1 MNVDELGELLH
12 LEDDLPGQLDAV
24 VACLDAALAAKDN
37 GELVGPAHRVLDA
50 GGKRLRPVLALAATV
65 AAGFPVDEGVVA
77 AAACVELVHVG
88 SLVHDD
94 IMDHSQ
100 TRRGVPTVNAVEGPN
115 TALLVGDYLL
125 AIAGE
130 LAAGVNASV
139 AGALATAIADLC
151 DGQAVEGRWLHDPD
165 KPLDAYWRTLEGKTA
180 ALLRTASSIGP
191 LAAVAPTELVA
202 RMAEYGRCFGM
213 AFQLI
218 DDILDLT
225 SDEAT
230 MGKPVGHDI
239 AEGVYT
245 FPLLDHLAREDGE
258 SGAVRGLLGPDMDAE
273 AAAKVRAVLVASPSM
288 ERARSEVLRFNAE
301 AVAAL
306 EGLDHPVARG
316 LAELPTR
323 YLEEMLGA

>member
-1 MNVDELGELLH
+1 MNVDELGALLH
-12 LEDDLPGQLDAV
+12 LEDELPGHLDAV
-24 VACLDAALAAKDN
+24 GACIDAALAAKDN
-37 GELVGPAHRVLDA
+37 APLVEPARRVLDA

-65 AAGFPVDEGVVA
+65 ASGFPVDQGVVA

-94 IMDHSQ
+94 IMDHAP
-100 TRRGVPTVNAVEGPN
+100 TRRGVPTVNAVEGAN

-130 LAAGVNASV
+130 LAAGVNAAV

-151 DGQAVEGRWLHDPD
+151 DGQAAEGRWLHDPD
-165 KPLDAYWRTLEGKTA
+165 KPIDAYWRTLEGKTA

-191 LAAVAPTELVA
+191 LAAVAPPDTVA

-213 AFQLI
+213 AFQMI

-239 AEGVYT
+239 VEGVYT
-245 FPLLDHLAREDGE
+245 FPLLDHLAREDAG
-258 SGAVRGLLGPDMDAE
+258 GVRRLLGPTMDEE
-273 AAAKVRAVLVASPSM
+273 AAAKVAAALVGSPSLD
-288 ERARSEVLRFNAE
+288 RARAEVVRWNAQ

-306 EGLDHPVARG
+306 DGLEHPVARG
-316 LAELPTR
+316 LAELPQR

>member
-24 VACLDAALAAKDN
+24 VACIDAALAAKDN

-50 GGKRLRPVLALAATV
+50 GGKRLRPVLALASTV

-151 DGQAVEGRWLHDPD
+151 DGQAVESCWLHDPD
-165 KPLDAYWRTLEGKTA
+165 KPIDAYWRTLEGKTA

-191 LAAVAPTELVA
+191 LAAVAPPDLVA

-213 AFQLI
+213 AFQVI

-239 AEGVYT
+239 VEGVYT
-245 FPLLDHLAREDGE
+245 FPLLDYLAREDA
-258 SGAVRGLLGPDMDAE
+258 GAIRGLLGPEMDAE
-273 AAAKVRAVLVASPSM
+273 AAAKVAAALLASPCVD
-288 ERARSEVLRFNAE
+288 RARAEVLRFNAE

-306 EGLDHPVARG
+306 DGLDHPVARG
-316 LAELPTR
+316 LAELPQR
-323 YLEEMLGA
+323 YLEEMLGP

>member
-1 MNVDELGELLH
+1 MNVDELGQLLH
-12 LEDDLPGQLDAV
+12 LEEVLPGQVGAV
-24 VACLDAALAAKDN
+24 VACIDDALAAKDN
-37 GELVGPAHRVLDA
+37 GQLVGPAQRVLDA
-50 GGKRLRPVLALAATV
+50 GGKRLRPVLALATTA
-65 AAGFPVDEGVVA
+65 AAGHPVDAGVIA
-77 AAACVELVHVG
+77 AAASVELVHVG

-94 IMDHSQ
+94 IMDHSR

-130 LAAGVNASV
+130 LSAGVNAAV

-165 KPLDAYWRTLEGKTA
+165 KPVEAYWRTLEGKTA
-180 ALLRTASSIGP
+180 ALLRTAASIGP
-191 LAAVAPTELVA
+191 LAAEASPEVVA
-202 RMAEYGRCFGM
+202 RMAEYGRSFGM
-213 AFQLI
+213 AFQVI

-239 AEGVYT
+239 VEGVYT
-245 FPLLDHLAREDGE
+245 FPLLDFLAREDA
-258 SGAVRGLLGPDMDAE
+258 AVVRPLLGPGMDE
-273 AAAKVRAVLVASPSM
+273 DAAAKVAAALLASPCLD
-288 ERARSEVLRFNAE
+288 RARDEVLRFNAR

-306 EGLDHPVARG
+306 DGLDGPVARG
-316 LAELPTR
+316 LAELPGR

>member
-12 LEDDLPGQLDAV
+12 LEDDLPGHLDAV
-24 VACLDAALAAKDN
+24 AACIDAAMAAKDN
-37 GELVGPAHRVLDA
+37 EQLVEPALRVLNA
-50 GGKRLRPVLALAATV
+50 GGKRLRPVLALASTV
-65 AAGFPVDEGVVA
+65 AAGFPVDDGVVA

-94 IMDHSQ
+94 IMDHAE
-100 TRRGVPTVNAVEGPN
+100 TRRGVPTVNSVEGAN

-130 LAAGVNASV
+130 LSAGVNAAV

-151 DGQAVEGRWLHDPD
+151 DGQAVESRWLHDPD

-191 LAAVAPTELVA
+191 LAAVAPSDTVA

-213 AFQLI
+213 AFQVI
-218 DDILDLT
+218 DDILDLI

-230 MGKPVGHDI
+230 MGKPVGHDVL
-239 AEGVYT
+239 EGVYT
-245 FPLLDHLAREDGE
+245 FPLLDHLRHDEA
-258 SGAVRGLLGPDMDAE
+258 GAVRRLLGPGMDEE
-273 AAAKVRAVLVASPSM
+273 AAAQVAAALVSSPSLD
-288 ERARSEVLRFNAE
+288 RARAEAVRFNDQ

-306 EGLDHPVARG
+306 DGLDHPVARG
-316 LAELPTR
+316 LAELPGR